1 MYVLAIDQG
10 TTSSRAIIF
19 DVNGT
24 SLGIAHQEI
33 RQIYPAPGWVNHDP
47 DDIWQSVRSTAAEA
61 IARSGVEP
69 REILAAGITNQR
81 ETTLVWDRRSS
92 EPLAPA
98 IVWQSRQSE
107 PLVASIRERG
117 MVDRYREITGLQPD
131 AYFSATKLAM
141 LLDDDSELRR
151 RAESGEAFFGTVD
164 SWLIWKLTGGA
175 VHATDVTNA
184 SRTMLFDIRQLD
196 WSQPLLDDLA
206 IPRQM
211 LPAVLP
217 SSGFFGETSADF
229 FPARMPITGV
239 AGDQHAALFGQACFS
254 PGDAKCTYGTGS
266 FLLMNTGNSPVP
278 SASGLL
284 TTVGW
289 QSKAEP
295 VYALEGAVFITG
307 AAVQWLR
314 DGLGIID
321 AASDIE
327 SLAASVPDSGGVV
340 FVPALVGLGA
350 PHWDANAR
358 GLIVGI
364 TRGTTAAHITRATLD
379 AIALQVADVLEAMRI
394 DSGIAPQQLRVD
406 GGAAAN
412 DLLGQIQADLL
423 GISVVRPEQLEI
435 TALGAAYLAGLA
447 IGIWADE
454 GAVAERWRENR
465 RFEPAID
472 ESERAERLERWHE
485 AVARSKGWAQE

>member
-1 MYVLAIDQG
+1 
-10 TTSSRAIIF
+10 
-19 DVNGT
+19 
-24 SLGIAHQEI
+24 
-33 RQIYPAPGWVNHDP
+33 
-47 DDIWQSVRSTAAEA
+47 
-61 IARSGVEP
+61 
-69 REILAAGITNQR
+69 
-81 ETTLVWDRRSS
+81 
-92 EPLAPA
+92 
-98 IVWQSRQSE
+98 
-107 PLVASIRERG
+107 
-117 MVDRYREITGLQPD
+117 
-131 AYFSATKLAM
+131 
-141 LLDDDSELRR
+141 
-151 RAESGEAFFGTVD
+151 
-164 SWLIWKLTGGA
+164 
-175 VHATDVTNA
+175 
-184 SRTMLFDIRQLD
+184 
-196 WSQPLLDDLA
+196 
-206 IPRQM
+206 M

-229 FPARMPITGV
+229 LPARMPITGV

-284 TTVGW
+284 STVGW
-289 QSKAEP
+289 QTKSDP

-327 SLAASVPDSGGVV
+327 GLAASVPDSGGVI

-358 GLIVGI
+358 GLIAGI
-364 TRGTTAAHITRATLD
+364 TRGTTSAHIARATLD

-394 DSGIAPQQLRVD
+394 DSGIVPQQLRVD

-412 DLLGQIQADLL
+412 DLLCQIQADLL
-423 GISVVRPEQLEI
+423 GISVVRPEQLET

-447 IGIWADE
+447 IGVWADE

-465 RFEPAID
+465 RFLPSIA
-472 ESERAERLERWHE
+472 ESSRAERLARWHE
-485 AVARSKGWAQE
+485 AVARSRGWAQE